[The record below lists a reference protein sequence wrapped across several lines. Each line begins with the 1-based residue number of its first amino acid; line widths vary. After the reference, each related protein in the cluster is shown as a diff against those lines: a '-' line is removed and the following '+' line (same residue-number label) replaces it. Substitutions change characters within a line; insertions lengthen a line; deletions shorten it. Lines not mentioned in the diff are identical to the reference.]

1 MIKTD
6 VHYILFKT
14 FSDNQNLIKFL
25 QDTNIL
31 VAPYTILVG
40 QGYKGCMAGL
50 SVGTWVKQNPLT
62 FDLSV
67 DRPLNLYGGKE
78 LSIESFSEKGNI
90 KRIFA
95 DKRVFCK
102 LSIPPGVD
110 LGEYTII
117 DHPPGVDLGEY
128 TIRRSQ
134 LSEPTLTQCM
144 FAPNTYIEDFNY
156 AEPVMEING
165 KCGKDPV
172 LTIPSYKNEN

>member
-1 MIKTD
+1 
-6 VHYILFKT
+6 
-14 FSDNQNLIKFL
+14 
-25 QDTNIL
+25 
-31 VAPYTILVG
+31 
-40 QGYKGCMAGL
+40 MAGL

-128 TIRRSQ
+128 TIIDHPPGVDLGEYTIIDHPPGVDLGEYTIRRSQ

-144 FAPNTYIEDFNY
+144 FAPNTYIEDVSY

>member
-144 FAPNTYIEDFNY
+144 FAPNTYIEDVHY

-172 LTIPSYKNEN
+172 STIPSYKNEN